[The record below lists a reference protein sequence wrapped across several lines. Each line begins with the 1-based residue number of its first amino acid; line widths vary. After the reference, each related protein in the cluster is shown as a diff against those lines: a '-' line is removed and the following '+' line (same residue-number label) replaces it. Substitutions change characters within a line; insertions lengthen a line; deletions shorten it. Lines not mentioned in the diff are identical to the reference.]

1 MQQQSRRQLLKNML
15 QGSLGL
21 AALSSLQLTAM
32 QKALA
37 AQSAPI
43 TDYKALVCV
52 FLFGGNDSANMLVP
66 LAGDSLADYVT
77 ARQSLAVSGA
87 LPISPRTAVNDG
99 IGLHPALASLQLL
112 FNTGELA
119 IVSGVGALQQ
129 PTTKIQVQQGNAV
142 LPKNLYSHN
151 DQQAT
156 WMRGQEPQ
164 SFDRGWGAQMLE
176 LLESSP
182 DFSSCISL
190 SGTNLWQRGQLLQ
203 PFGMSANGVP
213 SLSAH
218 SGNSSRALLLK
229 NLQASL
235 LAQQTHPLAN
245 LYAQSN
251 SAAQARSV
259 IVADALT
266 QAPTLNT
273 QFAAGNN
280 LAQQLKMVARLMSVQ
295 SQLGVGRQVF
305 FVGMGGFDTH
315 DDQNTVHPALL
326 GNLSAALASFQQAT
340 AELGLAQQVTTFTMS
355 DFGRTL
361 SSNGDGTDHGWAG
374 NQLVLGGA
382 VQGGDIYGQLVQQR
396 LGSEFD
402 VGGGRMIPTTAN
414 VQLFASLAH
423 WFGLSES
430 QRRQLFPALAAFDP
444 ALMPLFKPT

>member
-1 MQQQSRRQLLKNML
+1 MDQLSRRDLLKRAL
-15 QGSLGL
+15 QGSFGL
-21 AALSSLQLTAM
+21 AAMSSLQLTAM
-32 QKALA
+32 SKALA

-43 TDYKALVCV
+43 SGYKALVCV

-66 LAGDSLADYVT
+66 LAGESRNAYLQ
-77 ARQSLAVSGA
+77 ARQSLAVSDA
-87 LPISPRTAVNDG
+87 VPFNPRTPVADG
-99 IGLHPALASLQLL
+99 IGFHPALSPLQPL
-112 FNTGELA
+112 FTSGQLA
-119 IVSGVGALQQ
+119 LISGVGALQQ
-129 PTTKIQVQQGNAV
+129 PTTKQQVQQGKAL

-164 SFDRGWGAQMLE
+164 SLDRGWGAQMLE
-176 LLESSP
+176 LLQTNA

-203 PFGMSANGVP
+203 PFGMSAKGVP
-213 SLSAH
+213 GLTAH
-218 SGNSSRALLLK
+218 SGTSGRAVLMK
-229 NLQASL
+229 NLQAALMGS
-235 LAQQTHPLAN
+235 QTHPLAD

-251 SAAQARSV
+251 SAAQARSL
-259 IVADALT
+259 IIADALT

-273 QFAAGNN
+273 PFAADSN
-280 LAQQLKMVARLMSVQ
+280 LAQQLKMVAKLISVQ
-295 SQLGVGRQVF
+295 SRLGVGRQVF

-326 GNLSAALASFQQAT
+326 GNLSASLASFYQAT
-340 AELGLAQQVTTFTMS
+340 AELGVAQQVTAFTMS

-382 VQGGDIYGQLVQQR
+382 VKGGDIYGQLIEQR
-396 LGSEFD
+396 LGSDFD
-402 VGGGRMIPTTAN
+402 LGGGRMIPTTAN
-414 VQLFASLAH
+414 VQLFASLAS

-430 QRRQLFPALAAFDP
+430 QRRQIFPALAAFDP
-444 ALMPLFKPT
+444 AALSLFHPS